1 MIRVES
7 DDWGPGPNILAAET
21 LALLRATLEET
32 PLIIEH
38 WFYRG
43 GSSPRRYV
51 FEDFE
56 ELETHLRELGHPGDA
71 FWVWRFDDLC
81 RNDNALVNGK
91 RPDADGAVPARG
103 AY

>member
-1 MIRVES
+1 MRVES
-7 DDWGPGPNILAAET
+7 DRWGPGPSILAEDM
-21 LALLRATLEET
+21 LAKLRVALTET

-56 ELETHLRELGHPGDA
+56 ELETHLRERAKPGDA
-71 FWVWRFDDLC
+71 FWIWRFDQLC
-81 RNDNALVNGK
+81 RNDNAFATGK
-91 RPDADGAVPARG
+91 RPDADGAVPAGG

>member
-1 MIRVES
+1 MRVES
-7 DDWGPGPNILAAET
+7 DDWGPGPNILADDT
-21 LALLRATLEET
+21 LALLRAALAET
-32 PLIIEH
+32 PLIVEH

-51 FEDFE
+51 FEEFE
-56 ELETHLRELGHPGDA
+56 ELEKHVRDLARPGDA
-71 FWVWRFDDLC
+71 FWIWRFDKLC
-81 RNDNALVNGK
+81 LDDNALAVGK